1 MKKIIPFKFSWQTQ
15 EWKHYA
21 NALKRTAWESLQ
33 QGFMNHDLHSF
44 MTHSEVENKKHIVF
58 GGFWDI
64 NNSTKH
70 HGHYVVEGDIIFR
83 WESNA
88 KIPEKY
94 KIILEESALDE
105 ICERAKSGQVKGDLY
120 EEIQHG
126 RQKITYRGS
135 WEVQYAV

>member
-1 MKKIIPFKFSWQTQ
+1 
-15 EWKHYA
+15 
-21 NALKRTAWESLQ
+21 
-33 QGFMNHDLHSF
+33 MNHEFHGF
-44 MTHSEVENKKHIVF
+44 MTHSEVESKEHIVL

-70 HGHYVVEGDIIFR
+70 HGHYVVEGDIVFR
-83 WESNA
+83 WESDA

-126 RQKITYRGS
+126 RQKISYKGS

>member
-1 MKKIIPFKFSWQTQ
+1 MEKKISFKFSWQTQ
-15 EWKHYA
+15 EWKYYA
-21 NALKRTAWESLQ
+21 YALKRTAWESLQ
-33 QGFMNHDLHSF
+33 QGIMNHELYGF
-44 MTHSEVENKKHIVF
+44 MTHSEVEKKEHLVI

-70 HGHYVVEGDIIFR
+70 HGHYVVEGDIVFR
-83 WESNA
+83 WKSDA

-94 KIILEESALDE
+94 KIILEESALYE
-105 ICERAKSGQVKGDLY
+105 ICERAKSGQVKGELH

-126 RQKITYRGS
+126 RQKIAYKGS